1 MAGNAAAY
9 LQLRPIQSDIGNDV
23 KYWADAEFRRK
34 QQEAI
39 NAQNA
44 AKQRAAEQ
52 KARQERIDKY
62 SANLKNYDTGSS
74 SLNELNGRI
83 IAETVEQIGDIA
95 TQLETQNLPIEQR
108 VKLTTKLNTLKN
120 MPENLKEF
128 TGALTKRNAEID
140 AMLQKGQIKD
150 DENLKRY
157 KDTFENG
164 FKNFNFVIDD
174 NGFPGVVYRDVNG
187 DGINDAE
194 GYETIADGVSA
205 FQFTKNVD
213 MDSLATTIAQRQG
226 KVSNETQEGF
236 TTTKT
241 EGPDPELLEADIYS
255 SLIGKDGNLT
265 DAGKS
270 FMYDLGLEDSLENR
284 DKMVQEFSN
293 MVNSRIDRSKS
304 VTTDQSAI
312 TSRMR
317 ENRIQSEES
326 GDGKNVVLSAIEG
339 VDGVTSS
346 NAEVQDYGYN
356 ANGDLV
362 LQVSV
367 PKTKSITKNDFS
379 DLEKKAAAGDKN
391 AQQQLE
397 LAQITGDGG
406 AKIVIP
412 GENET
417 RTITVQEKDKGWVAD
432 RIGAKDKTKRIS
444 TQSSGTYKGLDE
456 NGDPIFE
463 E

>member
-9 LQLRPIQSDIGNDV
+9 LQLRPVQNTVGQDM
-23 KYWADAEFRRK
+23 KYWADVDFRRK
-34 QQEAI
+34 QQEVI
-39 NAQNA
+39 NAQNE

-52 KARQERIDKY
+52 KAKQERIDKY

-83 IAETVEQIGDIA
+83 IAETVDQIGDIA
-95 TQLETQNLPIEQR
+95 TQLETQNLPIEER

-120 MPENLKEF
+120 MDKHLEEF
-128 TGALTKRNAEID
+128 TGAITNRD
-140 AMLQKGQIKD
+140 AQIEKLYSEGKIKEKEYQKYKNNFKD
-150 DENLKRY
+150 
-157 KDTFENG
+157 G

-174 NGFPGVVYRDVNG
+174 NGLPGVVYRDVDG

-194 GYETIADGVSA
+194 GYETISNGVNP
-205 FQFTKNVD
+205 FEFTPNVNW
-213 MDSLATTIAQRQG
+213 DSLSETIAKSLG
-226 KVSNETQEGF
+226 KKTDISDEGF
-236 TTTKT
+236 ETTETR
-241 EGPDPELLEADIYS
+241 GVDPNALENNVMRQLFNENGTLKPA
-255 SLIGKDGNLT
+255 
-265 DAGKS
+265 AKS
-270 FMYDLGLEDSLENR
+270 EMYDLGLEDTVENR
-284 DKMVQEFSN
+284 ELLSNRLKDMVAEKVDSF
-293 MVNSRIDRSKS
+293 KS

-317 ENRIQSEES
+317 ENRIQSS
-326 GDGKNVVLSAIEG
+326 GGEDGENVVLSAIEG

-379 DLEKKAAAGDKN
+379 DLERKAASGDKN

-412 GENET
+412 GQNET
-417 RTITVQEKDKGWVAD
+417 KTITVQEKDKKWVAD
-432 RIGAKDKTKRIS
+432 RIGAKDTTKRIS

-463 E
+463 